1 MTIKLQPLP
10 CKVSGKFSVGCGDY
24 LITLV
29 QHEASISHA
38 FLSKIHGLVT

>member
-10 CKVSGKFSVGCGDY
+10 CRVSRKFSVGCGDY

-29 QHEASISHA
+29 QHGASISHV
-38 FLSKIHGLVT
+38 FLFKIHGAVT